1 MPEKKVSYF
10 TEMARTANQAL
21 VYARIDKLVNSDAT
35 HVKAYAT
42 VNLGGSFSVHGVKVV
57 DSQKGLFVQMPQT
70 SYKKDGKITYQD
82 IFHPT
87 TAAAREEINKRV
99 LEAYQQKIAETYGQT
114 PVPEGG
120 EYPIMNDVDPENPFG
135 GQDIQTAMDM
145 GL

>member
-21 VYARIDKLVNSDAT
+21 VYARIDNLVNSDAT

-70 SYKKDGKITYQD
+70 SYKKDGKITYGKELD
-82 IFHPT
+82 GIFD
-87 TAAAREEINKRV
+87 ELLK
-99 LEAYQQKIAETYGQT
+99 
-114 PVPEGG
+114 
-120 EYPIMNDVDPENPFG
+120 
-135 GQDIQTAMDM
+135 
-145 GL
+145 